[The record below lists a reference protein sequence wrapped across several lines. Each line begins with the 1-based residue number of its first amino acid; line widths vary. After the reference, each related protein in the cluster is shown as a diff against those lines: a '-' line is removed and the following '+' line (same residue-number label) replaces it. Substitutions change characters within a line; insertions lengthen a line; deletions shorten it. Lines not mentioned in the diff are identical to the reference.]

1 MGRPLRYAVP
11 MLSRIN
17 NRGFRLLVVLAAFS
31 FTAAAA
37 SKETALDR
45 YVHLPDASYKWDL
58 VGTIPGDG
66 FKAYVLDLTSQTW
79 KPPVEPDRT
88 VWKHW
93 LTVYVPTMV
102 SHTTGFLYITGG
114 NNRSAA
120 PDKADPWMAEMAT
133 ATNSVVAE
141 LRMVPNQPLNFPDA
155 KSKDLTEDAFI
166 AYTWDKFL
174 RTGND

>member
-1 MGRPLRYAVP
+1 VP

-45 YVHLPDASYKWDL
+45 YVHAPDSSYKWEL
-58 VGTIPGDG
+58 VSTIPGEG

-93 LTVYVPTMV
+93 LTIYVPTMV
-102 SHTTGFLYITGG
+102 SQIPGFFFTPGG
-114 NNRSAA
+114 KNRSPRPERA
-120 PDKADPWMAEMAT
+120 
-133 ATNSVVAE
+133 
-141 LRMVPNQPLNFPDA
+141 
-155 KSKDLTEDAFI
+155 
-166 AYTWDKFL
+166 
-174 RTGND
+174 